1 MRMYKYLLKS
11 QKKRMHHSDNQR
23 VTKYEDLVFLTK
35 ISIGIF
41 AYIK

>member
-1 MRMYKYLLKS
+1 MYRYLLKS

-23 VTKYEDLVFLTK
+23 VTKHNDLVFLTK
-35 ISIGIF
+35 ILIGIF